1 LAVLYGSRQWGECR
15 HIRRQKQCRSI
26 DTPRLDP
33 CRRHLCPD
41 CRGRSGRGGLA
52 DRSGR
57 CRRASVVMSTDVTRR
72 AGAIRIDTGRLDPC
86 CRHLCPDC
94 RGRIGRGALAA
105 RSRRCR
111 RTSVVMGTQAECGD
125 RSDAHAKK
133 HPTKLDP
140 QLASPI
146 RLLRTWACNRS
157 ASFGNRESGSQ
168 FRQDFVLGRKPML
181 IVLARDAP
189 ARGPD
194 FVSSLANALR
204 RYFPAP
210 CL

>member
-1 LAVLYGSRQWGECR
+1 VGRVSSHPPAKAMSQYR
-15 HIRRQKQCRSI
+15 HPSPRPVPPSPL
-26 DTPRLDP
+26 PRLSGQNRA
-33 CRRHLCPD
+33 RRSRASVP
-41 CRGRSGRGGLA
+41 
-52 DRSGR
+52 R

-72 AGAIRIDTGRLDPC
+72 AGAIRIDTDPLDPC

-94 RGRIGRGALAA
+94 RGRIGRGALAD

-111 RTSVVMGTQAECGD
+111 RTSVVMSTQAECGD

-168 FRQDFVLGRKPML
+168 FRQDFALGRKPML
-181 IVLARDAP
+181 IVLALDAP